1 MKLYLDNAATSYPK
15 PKEVYQAMNDY
26 MINLGA
32 SPGRGSYASALD
44 SSRIVYNCRE
54 ELCSLFNFD
63 TVENVIFTSNIT
75 HSLNILIN
83 GFIKEGMHVIT
94 SSMEH
99 NSVLRPLHTLKN
111 FINYELDI
119 IKASNEG
126 LINIEDI
133 KNSIKENTKL
143 IILTHSSNV
152 IGTLEPLEEIGLV
165 CKQKGI
171 FFIIDS
177 AQTAGITEVD
187 FKKLNCNALAF
198 TGHKGLLGP
207 QGIGGFL
214 IDDSF
219 NEKCSS
225 IFVGGTGS
233 LSSDLLQPDFL
244 PDKFE
249 SGTLNTP
256 GIAGLLAGINFIT
269 SVGINSIKEKEEFLT
284 QKLIDGL
291 LNIDDVILYGLKTSK
306 NRTSAI
312 SMNFRNID
320 SSEVAYT
327 LDSQFGIMTRTGLH
341 CAPLAHKTIGTYP
354 TGTLRMSLGYFN
366 DEKDVDYTLFSL
378 NKILKNLK

>member
-15 PKEVYQAMNDY
+15 PREVHEAMNDY

-54 ELCSLFNFD
+54 SLCSLFNFD
-63 TVENVIFTSNIT
+63 KVENVVFTSNIT

-111 FINYELDI
+111 VLNFELDI
-119 IKASNEG
+119 VKASSDG
-126 LINIEDI
+126 IINVEDI
-133 KNSIKENTKL
+133 KNSIRENTKL

-152 IGTLEPLEEIGLV
+152 IGTLQPLENIGLI
-165 CKQKGI
+165 CKEKGI
-171 FFIIDS
+171 FFIVDS

-219 NEKCSS
+219 NENCSS

-256 GIAGLLAGINFIT
+256 GIAGLLAGVNFIN
-269 SVGINSIKEKEEFLT
+269 SVGINTIKEKEEFLT
-284 QKLIDGL
+284 KKLIDGL
-291 LNIDDVILYGLKTSK
+291 LNINDVILYGITTSS

-312 SMNFRNID
+312 SINFKNID

-327 LDSQFGIMTRTGLH
+327 LDSEFGIMTRTGLH
-341 CAPLAHKTIGTYP
+341 CAPLAHQTIGTYP
-354 TGTLRMSLGYFN
+354 SGTLRMSLGYFN
-366 DEKDVDYTLFSL
+366 DEKDVSYTLDSL